1 MAIITKIEAQKRSKD
16 RVNIYV
22 DEEYFMAV
30 YAELV
35 YTHSLKKGM
44 EIDKESLESLLHDEM
59 YMKAKNKALSVLS
72 KSDQSEK
79 KLREKLLNDYDE
91 NIVEEVIEFLKGYK
105 LINDNLLAEKIVHDN
120 MNLSKFGKNKIKQ
133 NLYNKGIAASDI
145 QDAISQIDP
154 DEEYENAK
162 YLAEK
167 RLKRLKGEDKNKINQ
182 KIYQHLAYKGFNY
195 DIIKRVLRELLNF
208 DEFDCE
214 GGISMKKLII
224 GVLCF
229 ALGVYNYYQLKKQDT
244 MR

>member
-44 EIDKESLESLLHDEM
+44 EIDKESLENLLHDEM
-59 YMKAKNKALSVLS
+59 YMKAKNKALTILS

-79 KLREKLLNDYDE
+79 KLKEKLLNDFDE
-91 NIVEEVIEFLKGYK
+91 NIVEDVIDFLKGYK

-145 QDAISQIDP
+145 QDALSQIDP
-154 DEEYENAK
+154 DDEYENAK

-167 RLKRLKGEDKNKINQ
+167 RLKRLKSEDKNKINQ
-182 KIYQHLAYKGFNY
+182 KIYQHLAYKGFSY

-208 DEFDCE
+208 DEFDC
-214 GGISMKKLII
+214 
-224 GVLCF
+224 
-229 ALGVYNYYQLKKQDT
+229 
-244 MR
+244 

>member
-1 MAIITKIEAQKRSKD
+1 MSVITKIEAQKRSKD

-59 YMKAKNKALSVLS
+59 YMKAKNKALTILS

-79 KLREKLLNDYDE
+79 KIREKLLNDFDE
-91 NIVEEVIEFLKGYK
+91 NIVEDVIEFLKGYK
-105 LINDNLLAEKIVHDN
+105 LIDDNLLAEKIVHDN

-133 NLYNKGIAASDI
+133 NLYNKGIGATDI
-145 QDAISQIDP
+145 QTAISQIDP

-208 DEFDCE
+208 DNFDC
-214 GGISMKKLII
+214 
-224 GVLCF
+224 
-229 ALGVYNYYQLKKQDT
+229 
-244 MR
+244 

>member
-208 DEFDCE
+208 DEFDC
-214 GGISMKKLII
+214 
-224 GVLCF
+224 
-229 ALGVYNYYQLKKQDT
+229 
-244 MR
+244 

>member
-44 EIDKESLESLLHDEM
+44 EIDKDSLESLLHDEI
-59 YMKAKNKALSVLS
+59 YMKAKNKALSILS

-167 RLKRLKGEDKNKINQ
+167 RLKRLKVEDKNKINQ
-182 KIYQHLAYKGFNY
+182 KIYQHLAYKGFSY

-208 DEFDCE
+208 DEFDC
-214 GGISMKKLII
+214 
-224 GVLCF
+224 
-229 ALGVYNYYQLKKQDT
+229 
-244 MR
+244 

>member
-44 EIDKESLESLLHDEM
+44 EIDKESLENLLHDEM
-59 YMKAKNKALSVLS
+59 YMKAKNKALTILS

-79 KLREKLLNDYDE
+79 KLKEKLLNDFDE
-91 NIVEEVIEFLKGYK
+91 NIVEDVIDFLKGYK

-145 QDAISQIDP
+145 QDVLSQIDP
-154 DEEYENAK
+154 DDEYENAK

-182 KIYQHLAYKGFNY
+182 KIYQHLAYKGFSY

-208 DEFDCE
+208 NEFDC
-214 GGISMKKLII
+214 
-224 GVLCF
+224 
-229 ALGVYNYYQLKKQDT
+229 
-244 MR
+244 

>member
-167 RLKRLKGEDKNKINQ
+167 RLKRLKGENKNKINQ

-208 DEFDCE
+208 DEFDC
-214 GGISMKKLII
+214 
-224 GVLCF
+224 
-229 ALGVYNYYQLKKQDT
+229 
-244 MR
+244 

>member
-44 EIDKESLESLLHDEM
+44 EIDKNSLESLLHDEM
-59 YMKAKNKALSVLS
+59 YMKAKNKALSILS

-79 KLREKLLNDYDE
+79 KLREKLLNNYDE

-182 KIYQHLAYKGFNY
+182 KIYQHLAYKGFSY

-208 DEFDCE
+208 DEFDC
-214 GGISMKKLII
+214 
-224 GVLCF
+224 
-229 ALGVYNYYQLKKQDT
+229 
-244 MR
+244 

>member
-44 EIDKESLESLLHDEM
+44 EIDKDSLESLLHDEI
-59 YMKAKNKALSVLS
+59 YMKAKNKALSILS

-145 QDAISQIDP
+145 QDALSQIDP
-154 DEEYENAK
+154 DDEFENAK

-182 KIYQHLAYKGFNY
+182 KIYQHLAYKGFSY

-208 DEFDCE
+208 DEFDC
-214 GGISMKKLII
+214 
-224 GVLCF
+224 
-229 ALGVYNYYQLKKQDT
+229 
-244 MR
+244 

>member
-1 MAIITKIEAQKRSKD
+1 MTIITKIEAQKRSKD

-59 YMKAKNKALSVLS
+59 YMKAKNKALSILS

-79 KLREKLLNDYDE
+79 KLREKLLNNYDE

-182 KIYQHLAYKGFNY
+182 KIYQHLAYKGFSY

-208 DEFDCE
+208 DEFDC
-214 GGISMKKLII
+214 
-224 GVLCF
+224 
-229 ALGVYNYYQLKKQDT
+229 
-244 MR
+244 

>member
-44 EIDKESLESLLHDEM
+44 EIDKESLENLLHDEM
-59 YMKAKNKALSVLS
+59 YMKAKNKALTILS

-79 KLREKLLNDYDE
+79 KLKEKLLNDFDE
-91 NIVEEVIEFLKGYK
+91 NIVEDVIDFLKGYK

-145 QDAISQIDP
+145 QDALSQIDP
-154 DEEYENAK
+154 DDEYENAK

-182 KIYQHLAYKGFNY
+182 KIYQHLAYKGFSY

-208 DEFDCE
+208 DEFDC
-214 GGISMKKLII
+214 
-224 GVLCF
+224 
-229 ALGVYNYYQLKKQDT
+229 
-244 MR
+244 

>member
-44 EIDKESLESLLHDEM
+44 EIDKESLENLLHDEM
-59 YMKAKNKALSVLS
+59 YMKAKNKALTILS

-79 KLREKLLNDYDE
+79 KLKEKLLNDFDE
-91 NIVEEVIEFLKGYK
+91 NIVEDVIDFLKGYT

-145 QDAISQIDP
+145 QDALSQIDP
-154 DEEYENAK
+154 DDEYENAK
-162 YLAEK
+162 YLAGK

-182 KIYQHLAYKGFNY
+182 KIYQHLAYKGFSY

-208 DEFDCE
+208 DEFDC
-214 GGISMKKLII
+214 
-224 GVLCF
+224 
-229 ALGVYNYYQLKKQDT
+229 
-244 MR
+244 

>member
-44 EIDKESLESLLHDEM
+44 EIDKDSLESLLHDEM
-59 YMKAKNKALSVLS
+59 YMKAKNKALSILS

-91 NIVEEVIEFLKGYK
+91 NIVEDVIEFLKGYK

-182 KIYQHLAYKGFNY
+182 KIYQHLAYKGFSY

-208 DEFDCE
+208 DKFDC
-214 GGISMKKLII
+214 
-224 GVLCF
+224 
-229 ALGVYNYYQLKKQDT
+229 
-244 MR
+244 

>member
-44 EIDKESLESLLHDEM
+44 EIDKESLENLLHDEM
-59 YMKAKNKALSVLS
+59 YMKAKNKALTILS

-79 KLREKLLNDYDE
+79 KLKEKLLNDFDE
-91 NIVEEVIEFLKGYK
+91 NIVEDVIDFLKGYT

-145 QDAISQIDP
+145 QDAVSQIDP
-154 DEEYENAK
+154 DDEYENAK

-182 KIYQHLAYKGFNY
+182 KIYQHLAYKGFSY

-208 DEFDCE
+208 DEFDC
-214 GGISMKKLII
+214 
-224 GVLCF
+224 
-229 ALGVYNYYQLKKQDT
+229 
-244 MR
+244 

>member
-44 EIDKESLESLLHDEM
+44 EIDKDSLESLLHDEM
-59 YMKAKNKALSVLS
+59 YMKAKNKALSILS

-91 NIVEEVIEFLKGYK
+91 NIVEEVVEFLKGYK

-182 KIYQHLAYKGFNY
+182 KIYQHLAYKGFSY

-208 DEFDCE
+208 DEFDC
-214 GGISMKKLII
+214 
-224 GVLCF
+224 
-229 ALGVYNYYQLKKQDT
+229 
-244 MR
+244 

>member
-1 MAIITKIEAQKRSKD
+1 MSIITKIEAQKRSKD

-59 YMKAKNKALSVLS
+59 YMKAKNKALSILS

-105 LINDNLLAEKIVHDN
+105 LIDDNLLAEKIVHDN

-195 DIIKRVLRELLNF
+195 DIIKRVLRE
-208 DEFDCE
+208 
-214 GGISMKKLII
+214 
-224 GVLCF
+224 
-229 ALGVYNYYQLKKQDT
+229 Y
-244 MR
+244 

>member
-1 MAIITKIEAQKRSKD
+1 MAIITKIEAQKKSKD

-44 EIDKESLESLLHDEM
+44 EIDKESFESLLHDEM

-91 NIVEEVIEFLKGYK
+91 NIVEEVVEFLKGYK
-105 LINDNLLAEKIVHDN
+105 LIDDNLLAEKIVHDN

-133 NLYNKGIAASDI
+133 NLYNKGISASDI

-208 DEFDCE
+208 DEFDC
-214 GGISMKKLII
+214 
-224 GVLCF
+224 
-229 ALGVYNYYQLKKQDT
+229 
-244 MR
+244 

>member
-44 EIDKESLESLLHDEM
+44 EIDKDSLESLLHDEI
-59 YMKAKNKALSVLS
+59 YMKAKNKALSILS

-182 KIYQHLAYKGFNY
+182 KIYHHLAYKGFSY

-208 DEFDCE
+208 DEFDC
-214 GGISMKKLII
+214 
-224 GVLCF
+224 
-229 ALGVYNYYQLKKQDT
+229 
-244 MR
+244 